1 MNHYT
6 EVLKKY
12 TLFKGRAGKT
22 EFWYFILINIGI
34 SIVLSIIGSMINF
47 NLLSS
52 IYSLAV
58 LLPTLAVGSRRMHD
72 IGKSG
77 IFFIIPLYNIYLAIQ
92 DSEKGENQYGKEP
105 VTN

>member
-1 MNHYT
+1 MKYYT
-6 EVLKKY
+6 DVLQKY

-34 SIVLSIIGSMINF
+34 SIILSIIGSMLNF
-47 NLLSS
+47 DLLSS

-77 IFFIIPLYNIYLAIQ
+77 IFFIIPFYNIYLAIQ
-92 DSEKGENQYGKEP
+92 DSEQGENQYGAQP
-105 VTN
+105 LT